1 MVEFQQDFQEA
12 PSPGGRWGPTRI
24 RTCRK
29 VGQMTVYRGDR
40 GKGCLPSLEGREPK
54 REQQEEIRKPF
65 LEVLGGIRS
74 TWKLA

>member
-1 MVEFQQDFQEA
+1 
-12 PSPGGRWGPTRI
+12 
-24 RTCRK
+24 
-29 VGQMTVYRGDR
+29 MTVYRGDR

-54 REQQEEIRKPF
+54 REQQEEIRKPS

>member
-1 MVEFQQDFQEA
+1 
-12 PSPGGRWGPTRI
+12 
-24 RTCRK
+24 
-29 VGQMTVYRGDR
+29 MTVYRGDR

-65 LEVLGGIRS
+65 LEVPGGIRS